1 MGKEIKK
8 ERERP
13 LLLCGS
19 SESLQKRKS
28 LYKTTVKWLSGTQLM
43 DEIQFSFNV
52 KRLCTK
58 TGNDR

>member
-28 LYKTTVKWLSGTQLM
+28 LYKTTVK
-43 DEIQFSFNV
+43 
-52 KRLCTK
+52 
-58 TGNDR
+58 